1 MHWNWQAIH
10 PLVHALELAG
20 DTWTEARRR
29 RAPVGTLVQPQAA
42 ANAKQTPCSPG
53 QDPDLAPLHE
63 NTETSLHENRKT
75 KNTRHCVRQSSCA
88 SLDLVSR
95 HVALRPCMWM
105 NECMGGRMDEWMHG
119 RTDGCVCVCVCACV
133 CMCVCVPMCVNMYS
147 CMYVR
152 MHLCMY

>member
-42 ANAKQTPCSPG
+42 ANAKQTPCSAG

-63 NTETSLHENRKT
+63 NTEASLHENRKT
-75 KNTRHCVRQSSCA
+75 KNARHCVRQSSCA

-105 NECMGGRMDEWMHG
+105 NECMGGRMDA
-119 RTDGCVCVCVCACV
+119 CVCVCAFV
-133 CMCVCVPMCVNMYS
+133 CVCVRMCVNMYS

-152 MHLCMY
+152 MHVCMY